1 MTSID
6 SRSNPGQE
14 AADEI
19 DLRQLLGTL
28 LDHKWWIAG
37 ITGAFFA
44 ASVAYALLAT
54 PIYRADA
61 VVQVE
66 SKMPSLPGLANFT
79 QSLGSFRRGH
89 NRNRIDYLALRHWG
103 RRG

>member
-6 SRSNPGQE
+6 SRSNSGQE

-37 ITGAFFA
+37 ITGTFFA

-79 QSLGSFRRGH
+79 QSLGMSGRSAEATTE
-89 NRNRIDYLALRHWG
+89 IALITSRAVIG
-103 RRG
+103 